1 MSDSRSTTSA
11 DVPIP
16 GSRDVRGTVDGPDA
30 PDGLVVACPP
40 HPQHGGSRTDRRLQ
54 AVGEELAGRGIGCLR
69 IDYGPWDEGYGERED
84 VRNAIRWADDRVE
97 TVACF
102 GFSFGGSEAI
112 LAAASVETPVA
123 CVSALAPTARL
134 GPDLD
139 VRDAIATLDDRTSL
153 QVLYGTRDEI
163 ADWEP
168 VREAAADRGAEI
180 VEWSADHFFVGQE
193 RTVATD
199 VADFVEGNV

>member
-1 MSDSRSTTSA
+1 MSDPRSTRTG
-11 DVPIP
+11 DVLIP
-16 GSRDVRGTVDGPDA
+16 GSRDVRGTVDGPDDPEA
-30 PDGLVVACPP
+30 LVVACPP
-40 HPQHGGSRTDRRLQ
+40 HPQHGGSRTDQRLR
-54 AVGEELAGRGIGCLR
+54 AVGEELATDGIGCLR

-84 VRNAIRWADDRVE
+84 VRNAIRWADDRAE

-102 GFSFGGSEAI
+102 GFSFGGSEAV
-112 LAAASVETPVA
+112 LAAASVETPLA

-139 VRDAIATLDDRTSL
+139 VRDAIAALDDRTPL
-153 QVLYGTRDEI
+153 QVLYGTRDDI

-168 VREAAADRGAEI
+168 VREAAASRGAEL

-193 RTVATD
+193 RAVATD
-199 VADFVEGNV
+199 VADFVAAHV